1 MTDNNKEQERKFKE
15 LLVRLNNSPLYKEK
29 LSLYKHDVIGLRRIH
44 TLPLTT
50 KKDLLKAGAFGHL
63 AVDMNE
69 VAQYHESTGT
79 TGEPSASWFTQ
90 EDLMTGGK
98 QLKECGVRLTAEDF
112 VLIRFPYAMALPA
125 FLMQQ
130 AAWMSGAGVVPASGR
145 TVVTPYPRVLN
156 LMNRLRV
163 TVLAGLPREMELLA
177 ETARLVGL
185 DTSND
190 FPALR
195 AICVAGELMS
205 DKRKA
210 HIEKLWGVPVF
221 NMYGSTETANIAT
234 MCECGMMHIVEEDF
248 IVEVLQENGL
258 DAVPQGMR
266 GFAAITTLSHQGSP
280 LLRYFNEDIIAVEA
294 SDCACGRKGNKLMH
308 YGRSKD
314 RIRLGDHIL
323 DSYDIHEAVYSLT
336 PAPVA
341 WKVLEQENELHVLLD
356 SHQSD
361 MWSEESVSYEL
372 SQKLE
377 VPVTVQF
384 ITDFSLL
391 NRHELVSNV
400 PSVKPLYIQKLSSGS
415 SVQSSEIVLKE
426 LIKRGCRKL
435 ADGEFEQ
442 ARELLKQAA
451 SLEPQCAEAH
461 AWLAGAYGRLI
472 ETGNLSDKIKLLPL
486 LEQEIREAL
495 DLDPSLPI
503 ARRMN
508 GSRLLHTPESLGGD
522 PVAAAAEF
530 QYCIDHKMAHADVW
544 VSLGE
549 CYLTMGKPDQ
559 AAEAWKEALSREPQ
573 HTRATELLA
582 VMIKAD
588 VGRHV

>member
-1 MTDNNKEQERKFKE
+1 MTDNNKDRERKFKG
-15 LLVRLNNSPLYKEK
+15 LFVRLNNSPMYKDK
-29 LSLYKHDVIGLRRIH
+29 LSLYQHDLIGLNHIH

-50 KKDLLKAGAFGHL
+50 KKDLLKAGAYGHL
-63 AVDMNE
+63 AVDMKE
-69 VAQYHESTGT
+69 IAQYHESTGT

-98 QLKECGVRLTAEDF
+98 QLQECGVHLTAEDF
-112 VLIRFPYAMALPA
+112 ILIRFPYAMALPA

-185 DTSND
+185 DANKD

-195 AICVAGELMS
+195 AICVAGELLC

-210 HIEKLWGVPVF
+210 HIETLWGVPVF

-234 MCECGMMHIVEEDF
+234 MCECGTMHIVEEDF
-248 IVEVLQENGL
+248 VVEVLQENGID
-258 DAVPQGMR
+258 DAPQGMR

-280 LLRYFNEDIIAVEA
+280 LLRYFNEDIIAVEP
-294 SDCACGRKGNKLMH
+294 SDCRCGRNGNKLMH
-308 YGRSKD
+308 YGRGKD
-314 RIRLGDHIL
+314 RIHFGEHIL
-323 DSYDIHEAVYSLT
+323 DAYDIHEAIYSLT
-336 PAPVA
+336 PVPDA
-341 WKVLEQENELHVLLD
+341 WKVMEQENGLHVLLD
-356 SHQSD
+356 SHQSGL
-361 MWSEESVSYEL
+361 WSEENLRIVL
-372 SQKLE
+372 SGKLR

-384 ITDFSLL
+384 ITDSTLL
-391 NRHELVSNV
+391 NRVELISNV
-400 PSVKPLYIQKLSSGS
+400 PSIKPVYIQKRSRGS
-415 SVQSSEIVLKE
+415 SRQSSEIVLEE
-426 LIKRGCRKL
+426 LIRRGCRKL

-442 ARELLKQAA
+442 AGELLKQAA
-451 SLEPQCAEAH
+451 ALEPQSAEAH
-461 AWLAGAYGRLI
+461 AWLAGVYGRMI
-472 ETGNLSDKIKLLPL
+472 ETGNLSEKIKLLPL
-486 LEQEIREAL
+486 VEKEIATALE
-495 DLDPSLPI
+495 LDPSLPI

-522 PVAAAAEF
+522 PMAAAAEF
-530 QYCIDHKMAHADVW
+530 QYCIDRNMDSADVW

-549 CYLTMGKPDQ
+549 CYLTMGKLDQ
-559 AAEAWKEALSREPQ
+559 AAEAWKEALSREPE
-573 HTRATELLA
+573 HIRARVLLA
-582 VMIKAD
+582 AVTKVSA
-588 VGRHV
+588 GGQL